1 MGVWK
6 AGAEIFTSKRP
17 MNPDRSVAK
26 EKSFIREVLDLSTR
40 VCACLVPRV
49 EAQMVV
55 AALDFLPSVKPQQ
68 EVRTK
73 WRLSGSSLMEAE

>member
-17 MNPDRSVAK
+17 MSPDRSVAK
-26 EKSFIREVLDLSTR
+26 EKSCKFHQRGVRPKYTS
-40 VCACLVPRV
+40 VCVPRV

>member
-1 MGVWK
+1 
-6 AGAEIFTSKRP
+6 
-17 MNPDRSVAK
+17 
-26 EKSFIREVLDLSTR
+26 
-40 VCACLVPRV
+40 
-49 EAQMVV
+49 MVV

>member
-6 AGAEIFTSKRP
+6 ARAEIFTSKRP

-26 EKSFIREVLDLSTR
+26 EKSFIGEVLDLSTR
-40 VCACLVPRV
+40 VCACPLPRV

>member
-6 AGAEIFTSKRP
+6 ARAEIFTSKRP

-40 VCACLVPRV
+40 VCVCPLPRV